1 MDVIVNVS
9 RILQAMNAKG
19 WGVHATAV
27 NCGMNSKTVSRI
39 LDGKVPRRVDAMG
52 RLANGLDVP
61 IQEVFIAPTHK
72 ATQGPRLYVVPNRRK
87 SDKVAQRRRKKGW
100 RYIGLSSTSRARMG

>member
-1 MDVIVNVS
+1 VMNVSVNVP

-19 WGVHATAV
+19 WGVHTTAV
-27 NCGMNSKTVSRI
+27 NCGMNNKTVSRI

-61 IQEVFIAPTHK
+61 IQEVFVAPTHK
-72 ATQGPRLYVVPNRRK
+72 TTQGPRLYVVHNRRK
-87 SDKVAQRRRKKGW
+87 PDEVA
-100 RYIGLSSTSRARMG
+100 